1 MRSPFVP
8 DDYAL
13 FPALWLWC
21 LLAAGQRNG
30 QMHSGVRTAMFGVLW
45 LAFAIVMPI
54 GLVQPQH
61 LPLLLAVSTVS
72 QLLALAFWLWP
83 VLRRPAAMRSAPSN
97 PSASPAA
104 A

>member
-1 MRSPFVP
+1 MAPKPLHPPVTHTSPS
-8 DDYAL
+8 DSE
-13 FPALWLWC
+13 
-21 LLAAGQRNG
+21 AAQASS
-30 QMHSGVRTAMFGVLW
+30 QVHSGVRTAMFGVLW

-83 VLRRPAAMRSAPSN
+83 VLRRPAAMRIQATA
-97 PSASPAA
+97 SASPAA

>member
-1 MRSPFVP
+1 MR
-8 DDYAL
+8 
-13 FPALWLWC
+13 
-21 LLAAGQRNG
+21 AA
-30 QMHSGVRTAMFGVLW
+30 AYGVLW

-61 LPLLLAVSTVS
+61 LPLLLAVSTAS

-83 VLRRPAAMRSAPSN
+83 VLRRPAAQDSAN
-97 PSASPAA
+97 TTASASPAA